1 MAWDTGDSNADLR
14 RDIERWEK
22 DLAML
27 EAEGLGGSSAADRIR
42 AWIAEARDLIADFG
56 HSLPRRPHG

>member
-27 EAEGLGGSSAADRIR
+27 EAEGLGGTSAADTIR